1 METGVLHMQ
10 THRVSSLKGQGGF
23 SLLEVLVAVLV
34 LSVGLL
40 GIAGLHVFGLRS
52 NLEAQFRTQA
62 TFLAQEMAD
71 RIRANWGQSPPNNLY
86 DQIAPV
92 VVPACLSPAGGG
104 CTAAQMAQN
113 DMFEWTQA
121 LQRLPGP
128 SDAQVLPGVRRG
140 RGIVCLDNLPDDPAT
155 VITPAAPSCDGGTIY
170 AIKIWWDAD
179 RDDNFNGPNERFVV
193 TFQP

>member
-1 METGVLHMQ
+1 
-10 THRVSSLKGQGGF
+10 
-23 SLLEVLVAVLV
+23 
-34 LSVGLL
+34 
-40 GIAGLHVFGLRS
+40 
-52 NLEAQFRTQA
+52 
-62 TFLAQEMAD
+62 
-71 RIRANWGQSPPNNLY
+71 
-86 DQIAPV
+86 
-92 VVPACLSPAGGG
+92 
-104 CTAAQMAQN
+104 MAQN

-128 SDAQVLPGVRRG
+128 PDAQVLPGVRRG